1 MREPAVLAARTPGR
15 QRAEEDGGASKWP
28 SGTGDLVRRHEPCV
42 SEGPESHSAIRP
54 DHQVGNAAVVEGK
67 AEPAF
72 WRELQRPEKREC
84 ARNRPGGP
92 GLDKAEGPP
101 TPDEKPL
108 GRLPGAWSSIS
119 KSLLLSDG
127 VSQRKELPGRCQP
140 NSPTR
145 GQGESSPSGMGIKW
159 ARGLQVSHKHT
170 G

>member
-1 MREPAVLAARTPGR
+1 M
-15 QRAEEDGGASKWP
+15 
-28 SGTGDLVRRHEPCV
+28 
-42 SEGPESHSAIRP
+42 
-54 DHQVGNAAVVEGK
+54 GNAAVVEGK

-72 WRELQRPEKREC
+72 WRELQRPEEKREC
-84 ARNRPGGP
+84 VRNRPGGP

-108 GRLPGAWSSIS
+108 GRLPGAWSSIC

-145 GQGESSPSGMGIKW
+145 GQGESSPSGMGIKR
-159 ARGLQVSHKHT
+159 ARGLQVKSQAHWLTNACNLICFPSVTRRGQRAARWCSRCNHDPWSIFMLLKVLFRHS
-170 G
+170 